1 MRSSA
6 MAEKTNDKNLT
17 STQED
22 YLEAILELTEK
33 RVVARNM
40 ELSSKLGVRRATVT
54 RALKLL
60 TQKGLVNHEMNGYV
74 TLTDEGK
81 AIAQDILARHGLFKH
96 FFRDIL
102 NLEENARKKLEKKNL
117 DFVVANQVTTEFN
130 PFGADTNTVKIVFA
144 DRVEEFKNIEKSQL
158 ADIIVEKAL
167 NLYEVKRNG
176 RKN

>member
-1 MRSSA
+1 
-6 MAEKTNDKNLT
+6 MAERTNDKNLT

-81 AIAQDILARHGLFKH
+81 AIAQDILARHELFRH

-102 NLEENARKKLEKKNL
+102 NLEDDEADEIACRIEHTVSGNALKKFRLFIKRADECEGKCPNSLKLKK
-117 DFVVANQVTTEFN
+117 
-130 PFGADTNTVKIVFA
+130 
-144 DRVEEFKNIEKSQL
+144 EEE
-158 ADIIVEKAL
+158 E
-167 NLYEVKRNG
+167 
-176 RKN
+176 

>member
-1 MRSSA
+1 MV
-6 MAEKTNDKNLT
+6 EKTNDKNLT

-81 AIAQDILARHGLFKH
+81 VIAQDILARHELFRH

-102 NLEENARKKLEKKNL
+102 NIEEDEADEIACKIEHTVSGHALDKFRLFIKRADECEGKCPNSLKLKKEEGLE
-117 DFVVANQVTTEFN
+117 
-130 PFGADTNTVKIVFA
+130 
-144 DRVEEFKNIEKSQL
+144 
-158 ADIIVEKAL
+158 
-167 NLYEVKRNG
+167 
-176 RKN
+176 

>member
-1 MRSSA
+1 MNERTG
-6 MAEKTNDKNLT
+6 ERNLT

-22 YLEAILELTEK
+22 YLEAILELTAE

-74 TLTDEGK
+74 TLTEEGK
-81 AIAQDILARHGLFKH
+81 VIAQDILARHELFKH

-102 NLEENARKKLEKKNL
+102 NLEEDE
-117 DFVVANQVTTEFN
+117 
-130 PFGADTNTVKIVFA
+130 ADEIACKIEHTVSG
-144 DRVEEFKNIEKSQL
+144 N
-158 ADIIVEKAL
+158 AL
-167 NLYEVKRNG
+167 NKFRLFIKRADECEGKCPNSL
-176 RKN
+176 KLKEEEA

>member
-1 MRSSA
+1 MRPSA

-60 TQKGLVNHEMNGYV
+60 TQKGLVDHEMNGYV

-81 AIAQDILARHGLFKH
+81 AIAQDILARHELFRH

-102 NLEENARKKLEKKNL
+102 NLEEDEADEIACKIEHTVSGNALKKFRLFIKRADECEGKCPNSLKLKK
-117 DFVVANQVTTEFN
+117 
-130 PFGADTNTVKIVFA
+130 
-144 DRVEEFKNIEKSQL
+144 EEEDK
-158 ADIIVEKAL
+158 
-167 NLYEVKRNG
+167 
-176 RKN
+176 

>member
-1 MRSSA
+1 

-81 AIAQDILARHGLFKH
+81 AIAEDISARHELFKH

-102 NLEENARKKLEKKNL
+102 NLEEEEADEVACKIEHTVSGNALQKFRLFIKRADECEGKCPNSLKLKKE
-117 DFVVANQVTTEFN
+117 E
-130 PFGADTNTVKIVFA
+130 
-144 DRVEEFKNIEKSQL
+144 VE
-158 ADIIVEKAL
+158 
-167 NLYEVKRNG
+167 
-176 RKN
+176 

>member
-1 MRSSA
+1 

-81 AIAQDILARHGLFKH
+81 AIAQDILARHELFRH

-102 NLEENARKKLEKKNL
+102 NLEEDEADEIACRIEHTVSGNALQKFRLFIKRADECEGKCLNSLKLKK
-117 DFVVANQVTTEFN
+117 
-130 PFGADTNTVKIVFA
+130 G
-144 DRVEEFKNIEKSQL
+144 EEE
-158 ADIIVEKAL
+158 
-167 NLYEVKRNG
+167 
-176 RKN
+176 

>member
-1 MRSSA
+1 MSA
-6 MAEKTNDKNLT
+6 
-17 STQED
+17 
-22 YLEAILELTEK
+22 
-33 RVVARNM
+33 
-40 ELSSKLGVRRATVT
+40 
-54 RALKLL
+54 
-60 TQKGLVNHEMNGYV
+60 
-74 TLTDEGK
+74 
-81 AIAQDILARHGLFKH
+81 AIADYSPKKSAQKIKKGENSVTAEFFRTKDILAESVNWTKPGAVRIGFAAETE
-96 FFRDIL
+96 

-158 ADIIVEKAL
+158 ADIIVKNAL

>member
-1 MRSSA
+1 MTGRTS
-6 MAEKTNDKNLT
+6 DRNLT

-22 YLEAILELTEK
+22 YLEAILELTET

-81 AIAQDILARHGLFKH
+81 AIA
-96 FFRDIL
+96 
-102 NLEENARKKLEKKNL
+102 
-117 DFVVANQVTTEFN
+117 
-130 PFGADTNTVKIVFA
+130 
-144 DRVEEFKNIEKSQL
+144 
-158 ADIIVEKAL
+158 
-167 NLYEVKRNG
+167 
-176 RKN
+176 

>member
-1 MRSSA
+1 MT
-6 MAEKTNDKNLT
+6 EKTSDKNLT

-81 AIAQDILARHGLFKH
+81 AIAQDILARHELFKH

-102 NLEENARKKLEKKNL
+102 NLEEDEADEIACKIEHTVSGNALKKFRLFIKRADECEGKCPNSLKLKKEERL
-117 DFVVANQVTTEFN
+117 D
-130 PFGADTNTVKIVFA
+130 
-144 DRVEEFKNIEKSQL
+144 
-158 ADIIVEKAL
+158 
-167 NLYEVKRNG
+167 
-176 RKN
+176 

>member
-1 MRSSA
+1 

-33 RVVARNM
+33 RAVARNM

-74 TLTDEGK
+74 TLTEEGK
-81 AIAQDILARHGLFKH
+81 AIAQDILARHELFKH

-102 NLEENARKKLEKKNL
+102 NLEEDEADEIACRIEHTVSGNALKKFRLFIKRADECEGKCPNSLKLKK
-117 DFVVANQVTTEFN
+117 
-130 PFGADTNTVKIVFA
+130 
-144 DRVEEFKNIEKSQL
+144 EESDN
-158 ADIIVEKAL
+158 
-167 NLYEVKRNG
+167 
-176 RKN
+176 

>member
-6 MAEKTNDKNLT
+6 MAERTNDKNLT

-60 TQKGLVNHEMNGYV
+60 TQKGFVNHEMNGYV

-81 AIAQDILARHGLFKH
+81 AIAQDILARHELFKH

-102 NLEENARKKLEKKNL
+102 DLDEDEADEVACKIEHTVSGNALERFRLFIKRADECEGKCPNSLKLKK
-117 DFVVANQVTTEFN
+117 TE
-130 PFGADTNTVKIVFA
+130 DK
-144 DRVEEFKNIEKSQL
+144 
-158 ADIIVEKAL
+158 
-167 NLYEVKRNG
+167 
-176 RKN
+176 

>member
-1 MRSSA
+1 

-74 TLTDEGK
+74 TLTEEGK
-81 AIAQDILARHGLFKH
+81 VIAQDILARHELFRH

-102 NLEENARKKLEKKNL
+102 NLEEDEADEIACKIEHTVSGNALKKFRLFIKRADECEGTCPNSLKLKK
-117 DFVVANQVTTEFN
+117 
-130 PFGADTNTVKIVFA
+130 
-144 DRVEEFKNIEKSQL
+144 EEGE
-158 ADIIVEKAL
+158 
-167 NLYEVKRNG
+167 
-176 RKN
+176 

>member
-1 MRSSA
+1 

-22 YLEAILELTEK
+22 YLEAILVLTEK

-81 AIAQDILARHGLFKH
+81 AIAEDISARHELFKH

-102 NLEENARKKLEKKNL
+102 NLEEDEADEVACKIEHTVSGNALQKFRLFIKRADECEGKCPNSLKLKKE
-117 DFVVANQVTTEFN
+117 E
-130 PFGADTNTVKIVFA
+130 
-144 DRVEEFKNIEKSQL
+144 VE
-158 ADIIVEKAL
+158 
-167 NLYEVKRNG
+167 
-176 RKN
+176 

>member
-74 TLTDEGK
+74 QESSPTPLFKSINSSVLSFLHSPTLTSIHD
-81 AIAQDILARHGLFKH
+81 H
-96 FFRDIL
+96 
-102 NLEENARKKLEKKNL
+102 RKIHSL
-117 DFVVANQVTTEFN
+117 D
-130 PFGADTNTVKIVFA
+130 
-144 DRVEEFKNIEKSQL
+144 
-158 ADIIVEKAL
+158 
-167 NLYEVKRNG
+167 
-176 RKN
+176 

>member
-1 MRSSA
+1 

-60 TQKGLVNHEMNGYV
+60 TQKGFVNHEMNGYV

-81 AIAQDILARHGLFKH
+81 AIAQDILARHELFRH

-102 NLEENARKKLEKKNL
+102 NLEDDEADEIACRIEHTVSGNALKKFRLFIKRADECEGKCPNSLKLKK
-117 DFVVANQVTTEFN
+117 
-130 PFGADTNTVKIVFA
+130 G
-144 DRVEEFKNIEKSQL
+144 EEE
-158 ADIIVEKAL
+158 
-167 NLYEVKRNG
+167 
-176 RKN
+176 

>member
-1 MRSSA
+1 

-81 AIAQDILARHGLFKH
+81 AIAQDILARHELFRH

-102 NLEENARKKLEKKNL
+102 NLEDDEADEIACRIEHSVSGNALKKFRLFIKRADECEGKCPNSLKLKK
-117 DFVVANQVTTEFN
+117 
-130 PFGADTNTVKIVFA
+130 
-144 DRVEEFKNIEKSQL
+144 EEE
-158 ADIIVEKAL
+158 E
-167 NLYEVKRNG
+167 
-176 RKN
+176 

>member
-1 MRSSA
+1 M
-6 MAEKTNDKNLT
+6 NDQHLT

-74 TLTDEGK
+74 TLTDEGRV
-81 AIAQDILARHGLFKH
+81 IAQDILARHELFKH

-102 NLEENARKKLEKKNL
+102 NLEEDEADEIACKIEHTVSGKALEKFRLFIKRADECEGKCPNSLKLKKEESKN
-117 DFVVANQVTTEFN
+117 
-130 PFGADTNTVKIVFA
+130 
-144 DRVEEFKNIEKSQL
+144 
-158 ADIIVEKAL
+158 
-167 NLYEVKRNG
+167 
-176 RKN
+176 